1 MTTNES
7 RQPHFAAARVL
18 ALMVAS
24 NGHAD
29 PRELEALDAL
39 GAFARLGLPREHFLG
54 LVRECLEEV
63 GTGLA
68 ECSWLRARDEAY
80 VDRMLEAVTD
90 PQERLLVCRLA
101 AAAITADGRASG
113 DERLVFDHA
122 LARWHIS
129 RSMLTDAILHDS
141 SPRHWASCTPLDRR
155 TGQA

>member
-1 MTTNES
+1 MTTNEP

-29 PRELEALDAL
+29 PRELEVLDEL
-39 GAFARLGLPREHFLG
+39 DAFARLGLPRAHFEA
-54 LVRECLEEV
+54 LVLECLDEV

-68 ECSWLRARDEAY
+68 ECSWLRARDEGY
-80 VDRMLEAVTD
+80 VDRLLEAVSD

-101 AAAITADGRASG
+101 AAAITADGRVSG

-129 RSMLTDAILHDS
+129 RSMLTDAILHDT
-141 SPRHWASCTPLDRR
+141 SPRQWASCTPLDRQG
-155 TGQA
+155 GQA